1 MREIFKDLYLKPA
14 GYDQKLSI
22 NYLKEFIVCDITNYF
37 APIKLIFRLFSSAFT
52 YLLRN
57 K

>member
-14 GYDQKLSI
+14 NYDQKLSI
-22 NYLKEFIVCDITNYF
+22 NYLKEFMVCDIFNFF

-52 YLLRN
+52 YLLR
-57 K
+57 KK